1 MKTELVLVRH
11 GITAWNRE
19 RRFQG
24 QLDTP
29 LDEQG
34 FEQAR
39 KTGRRLASWP
49 LAAVY
54 TSDLL
59 RARQTAEAIAAPH
72 GLDLR
77 IESRLRERHYGGYEG
92 RTYDEIERSDPD
104 GYARWRARE
113 PAFAL
118 PGGGE
123 TLRSLHERVEAA
135 LRDLARRHEGQ
146 VVAIVTHGGVLD
158 CAFRVATGL
167 ALEAPRTH
175 ELLNASLNR
184 IAWQDES
191 FALLAWADAA
201 HLVEAI
207 DDAAQA
213 RGHP

>member
-1 MKTELVLVRH
+1 MRH
-11 GITAWNRE
+11 GVTAWNRE

-49 LAAVY
+49 LTAVY
-54 TSDLL
+54 ASDLL

-72 GLDLR
+72 GLELR
-77 IESRLRERHYGGYEG
+77 IEPRLRERHYGGYEG
-92 RTYDEIERSDPD
+92 RTYEEIERLDPH
-104 GYARWRARE
+104 GYGRWRARE

-123 TLRSLHERVEAA
+123 TLLGLHERVEAA
-135 LRDLARRHEGQ
+135 LRDLARRHEGET
-146 VVAIVTHGGVLD
+146 VAIVTHGGVLD

-167 ALEAPRTH
+167 AIEAPRTH

-184 IAWQDES
+184 IAWHDGS
-191 FALLAWADAA
+191 FALIAWADAE
-201 HLVEAI
+201 HLAEAL